1 MNTEQL
7 NNLVKELKISADK
20 ILQEEAEMIFL
31 NELAESD
38 LGTKVVFYG
47 GTALR
52 LSYDSPRFSEDIDLL
67 EIEHFDFHQFEK
79 LVNQVAEEQ
88 NWKLDDIKN
97 KRQTKF
103 ALFKVRDANLKHPFS
118 LKIELHKQKNTKN
131 LNTNL
136 KLIKSPVSAA
146 SPLLLVPELKELKK
160 LKENAIADRKKAR
173 DVFDLWYIAQ
183 LLKTEFRPPQQTPAF
198 RKKEFENELR
208 VFLPPKY
215 YPVIDQLYEQITTKD
230 Q

>member
-1 MNTEQL
+1 MNSEQL
-7 NNLVKELKISADK
+7 NSFKKDLKISADK

-38 LGTKVVFYG
+38 IGDKIVFYG

-52 LSYDSPRFSEDIDLL
+52 LAYDSPRFSEDIDLL
-67 EIEHFDFHQFEK
+67 EIKSFPFHQFK
-79 LVNQVAEEQ
+79 DLASRVAKEQ
-88 NWKLDDIKN
+88 NWKLDDIKD

-103 ALFKVRDANLKHPFS
+103 ALFKVRDENLKHPFS
-118 LKIELHKQKNTKN
+118 LKIELHKKNAHN
-131 LNTNL
+131 LTPNL
-136 KLIKSPVSAA
+136 RLVKSPVSIL
-146 SPLLLVPELKELKK
+146 SPLLLVPDLTELKELK
-160 LKENAIADRKKAR
+160 ENAIENRRKAR
-173 DVFDLWYIAQ
+173 DIFDLWYIAQ
-183 LLKTEFRPPQQTPAF
+183 LLKIEFRPPRSIPDLG
-198 RKKEFENELR
+198 KKEFENELR